1 MTMGEEGEDFLILED
16 DEFQSSES
24 ADSPNKPIF
33 NIKNDIVNQF
43 SKIKKITHSNKEKI
57 SNPVDLDDSSLL
69 ALDGVYNFDWNIR
82 GMDCPDC
89 AMKASKAIRRLS
101 GIEDCNVSA
110 TEGRVN
116 ISLDVARG
124 TTSKIASLLDKLG
137 HSADVDWFSV
147 SGQNISDIEYR
158 TGLSR
163 NKLISYISNIIGILS
178 VRVKSERLELQ
189 LLETSDTKI
198 ISNRKKKLG
207 ILFGKNYFLIKN
219 NNSYLDKEHLQLVG
233 AVLTIPFLLL
243 IVLLNQIPAVPNLI
257 IFAISLIG
265 ISLSSYYMF
274 QEAIVSI
281 QNRILGFQVL
291 TSLAVI
297 GAFLLGEY
305 PEALMVSGLVGL
317 SAHLENRALIRAREA
332 MQGGFD
338 RIPKYARI
346 NTNTPQSQS
355 KMTNVSKNILLSVNQ
370 DHGDGLMPIE
380 AVNIGDSIEI
390 RSGEIIPIDGIII
403 EGNGEIDKAPL
414 TGEPMPVTVKKGD
427 FVEAGLVLKRGP
439 ILVKCQSVGNET
451 RLSGLMEL
459 VRKYRDMPTKRH
471 TVIEKFTSIWVPF
484 VLIVAPII
492 GVITG
497 NLFNTLILW
506 VVSCPCSLLLASPVP
521 HATALSVA
529 SKSGLVA
536 RGGDVLEIAAEIDL
550 ALFDKTGTLTTGKS
564 TLKEIYTIRSFND
577 DEAISLASGL
587 ENKSNHPYAISI
599 LKELKDRNL
608 NSSKVSEIKDGIAGI
623 TGQSNSK
630 SVIIGRLDWLV
641 DFGIEIPKSIQNT
654 VEKMREKG
662 YGISILAV
670 EKKAVA
676 VFSFSHDQAR
686 EGVEELIQDLQD
698 RDIKIEI
705 LSGDEQK
712 SVESFA
718 KKLGLNPDI
727 CRGGIDPEGKAT
739 LVSEKVRKN
748 NTLMAGDGF
757 NDAGALAVANLGI
770 AIGSGEQVNLD
781 AADILIPG
789 KNPHS
794 IIKLID
800 LAKRTKNIVLL
811 NITISVLITAIL
823 VSTVLL
829 GYQINL
835 AAGIALHEARVFLII
850 LNGMLVSGN
859 DISRFS
865 TLISLFKDLRNDI
878 LESFT
883 VLFQSFFSAPPSTS
897 NLTEVS

>member
-1 MTMGEEGEDFLILED
+1 MEKEGEDFLILDD
-16 DEFQSSES
+16 DEYKSTELS
-24 ADSPNKPIF
+24 DSPKKPIF
-33 NIKNDIVNQF
+33 NIKNDILNQF
-43 SKIKKITHSNKEKI
+43 SKIKKNTNSNKERT
-57 SNPVDLDDSSLL
+57 SNAIDLEDSSLL
-69 ALDGVYNFDWNIR
+69 ALDGVYEFDWNIR

-89 AMKASKAIRRLS
+89 AMKASRAIRRLS

-110 TEGRVN
+110 TEGRVS

-124 TTSKIASLLDKLG
+124 KTSKVSSLLDKLG

-147 SGQNISDIEYR
+147 AGQKVSDIESR
-158 TGLSR
+158 TGLNR
-163 NKLISYISNIIGILS
+163 NKLISSISNIIGILA

-189 LLETSDTKI
+189 LLETFDTKI
-198 ISNRKKKLG
+198 ILNRKKKLS
-207 ILFGKNYFLIKN
+207 ILLGKDYFLVKN
-219 NNSYLDKEHLQLVG
+219 SNSYLDKEHLQLIG
-233 AVLTIPFLLL
+233 AILTIPFILL
-243 IVLLNQIPAVPNLI
+243 IVLLNQIPVVPNLI
-257 IFAISLIG
+257 IILISFIG

-274 QEAIVSI
+274 QEAIASI

-317 SAHLENRALIRAREA
+317 SAHLENRALIKAREA

-346 NTNTPQSQS
+346 NANTPHSKS
-355 KMTNVSKNILLSVNQ
+355 KMMNISNNISLSVNQ
-370 DHGDGLMPIE
+370 GHGNGLMPIE
-380 AVNIGDSIEI
+380 AVNVGDNIEI
-390 RSGEIIPIDGIII
+390 RSGEIIPIDGTII
-403 EGNGEIDKAPL
+403 EGNGEIDKTPL
-414 TGEPMPVTVKKGD
+414 TGEPMPVPVKKGD

-439 ILVKCQSVGNET
+439 VLVKCHSVGNET

-484 VLIVAPII
+484 VLIIAPII
-492 GVITG
+492 GVLTG

-521 HATALSVA
+521 HATALSIA

-550 ALFDKTGTLTTGKS
+550 VLFDKTGTLTTGES

-577 DEAISLASGL
+577 EEAISLASGL

-599 LKELKDRNL
+599 LKELKERNL
-608 NSSKVSEIKDGIAGI
+608 IASEVSEIKDGIAGI
-623 TGQSNSK
+623 MGKSGSK
-630 SVIIGRLDWLV
+630 SVIIGRLDWLA
-641 DFGIEIPKSIQNT
+641 DSGIEIPKSIKNK
-654 VEKMREKG
+654 VDKMREKG

-670 EKKAVA
+670 EEKAVA
-676 VFSFSHDQAR
+676 AFSFSHDHAR
-686 EGVEELIQDLQD
+686 EGVKELIRDLQD
-698 RDIKIEI
+698 RNIEIEI

-718 KKLGLNPDI
+718 KKLGLNSEI

-739 LVSEKVRKN
+739 LVSEKIRRN

-757 NDAGALAVANLGI
+757 NDAGALAAANLGI

-781 AADILIPG
+781 AADVLIPG
-789 KNPHS
+789 KNPYS

-800 LAKRTKNIVLL
+800 LAKTTKKIVLL

-835 AAGIALHEARVFLII
+835 AAGIALHEASVFLVI
-850 LNGMLVSGN
+850 LNGMWISGN
-859 DISRFS
+859 GISRFS
-865 TLISLFKDLRNDI
+865 TMISLFKDLQNDI

-883 VLFQSFFSAPPSTS
+883 VLFQSFFSEPPSTN
-897 NLTEVS
+897 NLPEAS

>member
-1 MTMGEEGEDFLILED
+1 MEKEGEDFLILDD
-16 DEFQSSES
+16 DEYPSIEFLDSSR
-24 ADSPNKPIF
+24 KPKF
-33 NIKNDIVNQF
+33 NIRDDILDKL
-43 SKIKKITHSNKEKI
+43 SKIKKNTNSNKERI
-57 SNPVDLDDSSLL
+57 PTAIDLENSSLL
-69 ALDGVYNFDWNIR
+69 ALDGVYEFDWNIR

-101 GIEDCNVSA
+101 GIEDCSVSA

-124 TTSKIASLLDKLG
+124 KTSKVSSLLDKLG

-147 SGQNISDIEYR
+147 SGQKVSDIESR

-163 NKLISYISNIIGILS
+163 NKLISSISNIIGILS
-178 VRVKSERLELQ
+178 VRVKSDRLELQ
-189 LLETSDTKI
+189 LLETLDTTI
-198 ISNRKKKLG
+198 ILNRKKKLS
-207 ILFGKNYFLIKN
+207 IFFGKNYFLVKN
-219 NNSYLDKEHLQLVG
+219 SNSYLNKEHLQLIG
-233 AVLTIPFLLL
+233 AILTIPFLLL
-243 IVLLNQIPAVPNLI
+243 IVLLNKIPAVPNLI
-257 IFAISLIG
+257 IVMISLIG
-265 ISLSSYYMF
+265 ISFSSYYMF
-274 QEAIVSI
+274 QEAIASI

-297 GAFLLGEY
+297 GAFFLGEY

-317 SAHLENRALIRAREA
+317 SAHLENRALIRARES

-346 NTNTPQSQS
+346 NTNTPQSKF
-355 KMTNVSKNILLSVNQ
+355 KMMNIPNNISLSVNQ
-370 DHGDGLMPIE
+370 GHGNGLMPIE
-380 AVNIGDSIEI
+380 AVNVGDNVEI
-390 RSGEIIPIDGIII
+390 RSGEIIPIDGTII
-403 EGNGEIDKAPL
+403 EGNGEIDKTPL
-414 TGEPMPVTVKKGD
+414 TGEPIPVAVKKGD

-451 RLSGLMEL
+451 RLSELMEL

-484 VLIVAPII
+484 VLIIAPVI
-492 GVITG
+492 GVVTG

-550 ALFDKTGTLTTGKS
+550 VLFDKTGTLTTGES

-577 DEAISLASGL
+577 EEAISLASGL

-608 NSSKVSEIKDGIAGI
+608 IASEVSDIKDGMAGI
-623 TGQSNSK
+623 MGKSDSR

-641 DFGIEIPKSIQNT
+641 DSGIEIPKSIKNK
-654 VEKMREKG
+654 VDKMREKG

-676 VFSFSHDQAR
+676 AFSFSHDHAR
-686 EGVEELIQDLQD
+686 EGVKDLIRDLQE
-698 RDIKIEI
+698 RDIEIEI

-718 KKLGLNPDI
+718 QKLGLNPEI

-739 LVSEKVRKN
+739 LVSEKIRKN
-748 NTLMAGDGF
+748 STLMAGDGF

-781 AADILIPG
+781 AADVLIPG
-789 KNPHS
+789 KNPYS

-800 LAKRTKNIVLL
+800 LAKTTKKIVLL
-811 NITISVLITAIL
+811 NITISVFITALL

-835 AAGIALHEARVFLII
+835 AAGIALHEASVFLVI
-850 LNGMLVSGN
+850 LNGMWISG
-859 DISRFS
+859 DGISRLS
-865 TLISLFKDLRNDI
+865 TLISLFKDLKNDI

-883 VLFQSFFSAPPSTS
+883 ILFQSFFSEPPSS
-897 NLTEVS
+897 NNLSEAS

>member
-1 MTMGEEGEDFLILED
+1 MEKEGEDFLILDD
-16 DEFQSSES
+16 DEYKSTELS
-24 ADSPNKPIF
+24 DSPKKPIF
-33 NIKNDIVNQF
+33 NIKNDILNQF
-43 SKIKKITHSNKEKI
+43 SKIKKNTNSNKERT
-57 SNPVDLDDSSLL
+57 SNAIDLEDSSLL
-69 ALDGVYNFDWNIR
+69 ALDGVYEFDWNIR

-89 AMKASKAIRRLS
+89 AMKASRAIRRLS

-110 TEGRVN
+110 TEGRVS

-124 TTSKIASLLDKLG
+124 KTSKVSSLLDKLG

-147 SGQNISDIEYR
+147 AGQKVSDIESR
-158 TGLSR
+158 TGLNR
-163 NKLISYISNIIGILS
+163 NKLISSISNIIGILA

-189 LLETSDTKI
+189 LLETFDTKI
-198 ISNRKKKLG
+198 ILNRKKKLS
-207 ILFGKNYFLIKN
+207 ILLGKDYFLVKN
-219 NNSYLDKEHLQLVG
+219 SNSYLDKEHLQLIG
-233 AVLTIPFLLL
+233 AILTIPFILL
-243 IVLLNQIPAVPNLI
+243 IVLLNQIPVVPNLI
-257 IFAISLIG
+257 IILISFIG

-274 QEAIVSI
+274 QEAIASI

-317 SAHLENRALIRAREA
+317 SAHLENRALIKAREA

-346 NTNTPQSQS
+346 NANTPHSKS
-355 KMTNVSKNILLSVNQ
+355 KMMNISNNISLSVNQ
-370 DHGDGLMPIE
+370 GHGNGLMPIE
-380 AVNIGDSIEI
+380 AVNVGDNIEI
-390 RSGEIIPIDGIII
+390 RSGEIIPIDGTII
-403 EGNGEIDKAPL
+403 EGNGEIDKTPL
-414 TGEPMPVTVKKGD
+414 TGEPMPVPVKKGD

-439 ILVKCQSVGNET
+439 VLVKCHSVGNET

-484 VLIVAPII
+484 VLIIAPII
-492 GVITG
+492 GVFTG

-521 HATALSVA
+521 HATALSIA

-550 ALFDKTGTLTTGKS
+550 VLFDKTGTLTTGES

-577 DEAISLASGL
+577 EEAISLASGL

-599 LKELKDRNL
+599 LKELKERNL
-608 NSSKVSEIKDGIAGI
+608 IASEVSEIKDGIAGI
-623 TGQSNSK
+623 MGKSDSK
-630 SVIIGRLDWLV
+630 SVIIGRLDWLA
-641 DFGIEIPKSIQNT
+641 DSGIEIPKSIKNK
-654 VEKMREKG
+654 VDKMREKG

-670 EKKAVA
+670 EEKAVA
-676 VFSFSHDQAR
+676 AFSFSHDHAR
-686 EGVEELIQDLQD
+686 EGVKELIRDLQD
-698 RDIKIEI
+698 RNIEIEI

-718 KKLGLNPDI
+718 KKLGLNSEI

-739 LVSEKVRKN
+739 LVSEKIRRN

-757 NDAGALAVANLGI
+757 NDAGALAAANLGI

-781 AADILIPG
+781 AADVLIPG
-789 KNPHS
+789 KNPYS

-800 LAKRTKNIVLL
+800 LAKTTKKIVLL

-835 AAGIALHEARVFLII
+835 AAGIALHEASVFLVI
-850 LNGMLVSGN
+850 LNGMWISGN
-859 DISRFS
+859 GISRFS
-865 TLISLFKDLRNDI
+865 TMISLFKDLQNDI

-883 VLFQSFFSAPPSTS
+883 VLFQSFFSEPPSTN
-897 NLTEVS
+897 NLPEAS

>member
-1 MTMGEEGEDFLILED
+1 MEKEGEDFLILDD
-16 DEFQSSES
+16 DEYISTESS
-24 ADSPNKPIF
+24 DSSKKPIF
-33 NIKNDIVNQF
+33 NIKDDILNQF
-43 SKIKKITHSNKEKI
+43 SKIRKNTNSNKEKTLP
-57 SNPVDLDDSSLL
+57 NLDLEDSSLL
-69 ALDGVYNFDWNIR
+69 ALDGVYEFDWNIR

-89 AMKASKAIRRLS
+89 AMKASRAIRRLS

-124 TTSKIASLLDKLG
+124 KTSKVSSLLDKLG

-147 SGQNISDIEYR
+147 SGQKISDIESR

-163 NKLISYISNIIGILS
+163 NKLISNISNIIGILS

-189 LLETSDTKI
+189 LLETFDTKI
-198 ISNRKKKLG
+198 ILNRKKKLS
-207 ILFGKNYFLIKN
+207 ILLGKNYFLVKN
-219 NNSYLDKEHLQLVG
+219 NNSYLDKEHLQLIG
-233 AVLTIPFLLL
+233 AILTIPFLLL
-243 IVLLNQIPAVPNLI
+243 IFLMNQIPAVPNLI
-257 IFAISLIG
+257 IIIVSLIG
-265 ISLSSYYMF
+265 ISLSSFYMF
-274 QEAIVSI
+274 QEAIASI

-297 GAFLLGEY
+297 GAFFLGEY

-317 SAHLENRALIRAREA
+317 SSHLENRALIRAREA

-346 NTNTPQSQS
+346 NTNNPKSHS
-355 KMTNVSKNILLSVNQ
+355 KTMNISNNITLSVNQ
-370 DHGDGLMPIE
+370 GHGNGLMPIE
-380 AVNIGDSIEI
+380 AVNVGDNIEI
-390 RSGEIIPIDGIII
+390 RSGEIIPIDGTII
-403 EGNGEIDKAPL
+403 EGNGEIDKTPL
-414 TGEPMPVTVKKGD
+414 TGEPMPIAVKKGD

-439 ILVKCQSVGNET
+439 VLVKCQSIGNET

-484 VLIVAPII
+484 VLIIAPVI
-492 GVITG
+492 GVLTG

-536 RGGDVLEIAAEIDL
+536 RGGDVLEVAAEIDL
-550 ALFDKTGTLTTGKS
+550 VLFDKTGTLTTGDS
-564 TLKEIYTIRSFND
+564 TLKEIYTIRGFND

-608 NSSKVSEIKDGIAGI
+608 LASEVSEIKDGIAGI
-623 TGQSNSK
+623 MGNSNSK

-641 DFGIEIPKSIQNT
+641 DSGIEIPKSIKNK

-662 YGISILAV
+662 YGISVLAV

-676 VFSFSHDQAR
+676 AFSFSHDHAR
-686 EGVEELIQDLQD
+686 EGVKELIRDLQD
-698 RDIKIEI
+698 RDIEIEI

-718 KKLGLNPDI
+718 QKLGLNPEI
-727 CRGGIDPEGKAT
+727 CIGGVDPEGKAK
-739 LVSEKVRKN
+739 LVSEKIRRN
-748 NTLMAGDGF
+748 STLMAGDGF

-781 AADILIPG
+781 AADVLIPG
-789 KNPHS
+789 KNPYS

-800 LAKRTKNIVLL
+800 LAKITKKIVLL

-835 AAGIALHEARVFLII
+835 ATGIALHEASVFLVI
-850 LNGMLVSGN
+850 LNGMWISGN
-859 DISRFS
+859 GISRSS
-865 TLISLFKDLRNDI
+865 TLISLFKDLKNDI

-883 VLFQSFFSAPPSTS
+883 VLFQSFFIEPPSTNNPS
-897 NLTEVS
+897 EAL

>member
-1 MTMGEEGEDFLILED
+1 MEKEGEDFLILDD
-16 DEFQSSES
+16 DEYISTELSDSSK
-24 ADSPNKPIF
+24 KPIF
-33 NIKNDIVNQF
+33 NIRNDILNQF
-43 SKIKKITHSNKEKI
+43 SKIKKNTKSNKEK
-57 SNPVDLDDSSLL
+57 NPPTLDLEDSSLL
-69 ALDGVYNFDWNIR
+69 ALDGVYDFDWNIR

-124 TTSKIASLLDKLG
+124 KTSKVSSLLDKLG

-147 SGQNISDIEYR
+147 AGQKVSDIESR
-158 TGLSR
+158 TGLNR
-163 NKLISYISNIIGILS
+163 NKLISSISNIIGILA
-178 VRVKSERLELQ
+178 VRVKSERIELQ
-189 LLETSDTKI
+189 LLETFDTKI
-198 ISNRKKKLG
+198 ILNRKKKLS
-207 ILFGKNYFLIKN
+207 ILFGKNYFLVKN
-219 NNSYLDKEHLQLVG
+219 SNSYLEKEHLQLIG
-233 AVLTIPFLLL
+233 AILTIPFILL
-243 IVLLNQIPAVPNLI
+243 IVLLNQIPAVPNLVI
-257 IFAISLIG
+257 VIISLIG
-265 ISLSSYYMF
+265 ISFSSYYMF
-274 QEAIVSI
+274 QEAIASI

-297 GAFLLGEY
+297 GAFFLGEY
-305 PEALMVSGLVGL
+305 PEALMVSGLVGI
-317 SAHLENRALIRAREA
+317 SAHLENRALIKAREA

-346 NTNTPQSQS
+346 NSNTTHSQS
-355 KMTNVSKNILLSVNQ
+355 KNNISLSVNQ
-370 DHGDGLMPIE
+370 GHGNGLMPIE
-380 AVNIGDSIEI
+380 AVNVGDYIEI
-390 RSGEIIPIDGIII
+390 RSGEIIPVDGTII
-403 EGNGEIDKAPL
+403 EGNGEIDKTPL
-414 TGEPMPVTVKKGD
+414 TGEPMPVAIKKGD

-439 ILVKCQSVGNET
+439 VLVKCQSIGNET

-484 VLIVAPII
+484 VLIIAPVI
-492 GVITG
+492 GVFTG

-550 ALFDKTGTLTTGKS
+550 VLFDKTGTLTTGES

-577 DEAISLASGL
+577 EEAISLASGL

-599 LKELKDRNL
+599 LKELKERNL
-608 NSSKVSEIKDGIAGI
+608 VASKVSEIKDGIAGI
-623 TGQSNSK
+623 MGKSNSK

-641 DFGIEIPKSIQNT
+641 DSGIEIPKSIKNT
-654 VEKMREKG
+654 VDKMREKG

-676 VFSFSHDQAR
+676 VFSFSHDHTR
-686 EGVEELIQDLQD
+686 KGVKELIRDLQD
-698 RDIKIEI
+698 RDIEIEI

-718 KKLGLNPDI
+718 QKLGLNPEI

-739 LVSEKVRKN
+739 FVSEKIRKN

-757 NDAGALAVANLGI
+757 NDAGALAAANLGI
-770 AIGSGEQVNLD
+770 AVGSGEQVNLD
-781 AADILIPG
+781 AADVLIPG
-789 KNPHS
+789 KNPYS

-800 LAKRTKNIVLL
+800 LAKTTKRIVLL

-835 AAGIALHEARVFLII
+835 AAGIALHEASVFLVI
-850 LNGMLVSGN
+850 LNGMWISGN
-859 DISRFS
+859 GISRFS
-865 TLISLFKDLRNDI
+865 TLISLFKDLKNDI

-883 VLFQSFFSAPPSTS
+883 VLIQSFFSNPPSTN
-897 NLTEVS
+897 NLPETS

>member
-1 MTMGEEGEDFLILED
+1 MEKEGEDFLILDD
-16 DEFQSSES
+16 DEYISTELSDSSK
-24 ADSPNKPIF
+24 KPIF
-33 NIKNDIVNQF
+33 NIRNDILNQF
-43 SKIKKITHSNKEKI
+43 SKIKKNTKSNKEK
-57 SNPVDLDDSSLL
+57 NPPTLDLEDSSLL
-69 ALDGVYNFDWNIR
+69 ALDGVYDFDWNIR

-124 TTSKIASLLDKLG
+124 KTSKVSSLLDKLG

-147 SGQNISDIEYR
+147 AGQKVSDIESR
-158 TGLSR
+158 TGLNR
-163 NKLISYISNIIGILS
+163 NKLISSISNIIGILA
-178 VRVKSERLELQ
+178 VRVKSERIELQ
-189 LLETSDTKI
+189 LLETFDTKI
-198 ISNRKKKLG
+198 ILNRKKKLS
-207 ILFGKNYFLIKN
+207 ILFGKNYFLVKN
-219 NNSYLDKEHLQLVG
+219 SNSYLEKEHLQLIG
-233 AVLTIPFLLL
+233 AILTIPFILL
-243 IVLLNQIPAVPNLI
+243 IVLLNQIPAVPNLVI
-257 IFAISLIG
+257 VIISLIG
-265 ISLSSYYMF
+265 ISFSSYYMF
-274 QEAIVSI
+274 QEAIASI

-297 GAFLLGEY
+297 GAFFLGEY
-305 PEALMVSGLVGL
+305 PEALMVSGLVGI
-317 SAHLENRALIRAREA
+317 SAHLENRALIKAREA

-346 NTNTPQSQS
+346 NSNTTHSQS
-355 KMTNVSKNILLSVNQ
+355 KNNISLSVNQ
-370 DHGDGLMPIE
+370 GHGNGLMPIE
-380 AVNIGDSIEI
+380 AVNVGDYIEI
-390 RSGEIIPIDGIII
+390 RSGEIIPVDGTII
-403 EGNGEIDKAPL
+403 EGNGEIDKTPL
-414 TGEPMPVTVKKGD
+414 TGEPMPVAIKKGD

-439 ILVKCQSVGNET
+439 VLVKCQSIGNET

-484 VLIVAPII
+484 VLIIAPVI
-492 GVITG
+492 GVFTG

-550 ALFDKTGTLTTGKS
+550 VLFDKTGTLTTGES

-577 DEAISLASGL
+577 EEAISLASGL

-599 LKELKDRNL
+599 LKELKERNL
-608 NSSKVSEIKDGIAGI
+608 VASKVSEIKDGIAGI
-623 TGQSNSK
+623 MGKSNSK

-641 DFGIEIPKSIQNT
+641 DSGIEIPKSIKNT
-654 VEKMREKG
+654 VDKMREKG

-676 VFSFSHDQAR
+676 VFSFSHDHTR
-686 EGVEELIQDLQD
+686 KGVKELIRDLQD
-698 RDIKIEI
+698 RDIEIEI

-718 KKLGLNPDI
+718 QKLGLNPEI

-739 LVSEKVRKN
+739 FVSEKIRKN

-757 NDAGALAVANLGI
+757 NDAGALAAANLGI
-770 AIGSGEQVNLD
+770 AVGSGEQVNLD
-781 AADILIPG
+781 AADVLIPG
-789 KNPHS
+789 KNPYS

-800 LAKRTKNIVLL
+800 LAKTTKRIVLL

-835 AAGIALHEARVFLII
+835 AAGIALHEASVFLVI
-850 LNGMLVSGN
+850 LNGMWISGN
-859 DISRFS
+859 GISRFS
-865 TLISLFKDLRNDI
+865 TLISLFKDLKNDI

-883 VLFQSFFSAPPSTS
+883 VLIQSFFSNPLLPITYRRPRD
-897 NLTEVS
+897 V

>member
-1 MTMGEEGEDFLILED
+1 MEKEGEDFLILDD
-16 DEFQSSES
+16 DEYISTELSDSSK
-24 ADSPNKPIF
+24 KPIF
-33 NIKNDIVNQF
+33 NIRNDILNQF
-43 SKIKKITHSNKEKI
+43 SKIKKNTKSNKEK
-57 SNPVDLDDSSLL
+57 NPPTLDLEDSSLL
-69 ALDGVYNFDWNIR
+69 ALDGVYDFDWNIR

-124 TTSKIASLLDKLG
+124 KTSKVSSLLDKLG

-147 SGQNISDIEYR
+147 AGQKVSDIESR
-158 TGLSR
+158 TGLNR
-163 NKLISYISNIIGILS
+163 NKLISSISNIIGILA
-178 VRVKSERLELQ
+178 VRVKSERIELQ
-189 LLETSDTKI
+189 LLETFDTKI
-198 ISNRKKKLG
+198 ILNRKKKLS
-207 ILFGKNYFLIKN
+207 ILFGKNYFLVKN
-219 NNSYLDKEHLQLVG
+219 SNSYLEKEHLQLIG
-233 AVLTIPFLLL
+233 AILTIPFILL
-243 IVLLNQIPAVPNLI
+243 IVLLNQIPAVPNLVI
-257 IFAISLIG
+257 VIISLIG
-265 ISLSSYYMF
+265 ISFSSYYMF
-274 QEAIVSI
+274 QEAIASI

-297 GAFLLGEY
+297 GAFFLGEY
-305 PEALMVSGLVGL
+305 PEALMVSGLVGI
-317 SAHLENRALIRAREA
+317 SAHLENRALIKAREA

-346 NTNTPQSQS
+346 NSNTTHSQS
-355 KMTNVSKNILLSVNQ
+355 KNNISLSVNQ
-370 DHGDGLMPIE
+370 GHGNGLMPIE
-380 AVNIGDSIEI
+380 AVNIGDYIEI
-390 RSGEIIPIDGIII
+390 RSGEIIPVDGTII
-403 EGNGEIDKAPL
+403 EGNGEIDKTPL
-414 TGEPMPVTVKKGD
+414 TGEPMPVAIKKGD

-439 ILVKCQSVGNET
+439 VLVKCQSIGNET

-484 VLIVAPII
+484 VLIIAPVI
-492 GVITG
+492 GVFTG

-550 ALFDKTGTLTTGKS
+550 VLFDKTGTLTTGES
-564 TLKEIYTIRSFND
+564 TLKEIFTIRSFND
-577 DEAISLASGL
+577 EEAISLASGL

-599 LKELKDRNL
+599 LKELKERNL
-608 NSSKVSEIKDGIAGI
+608 VASKVSEIKDGIAGI
-623 TGQSNSK
+623 MGKSNSK

-641 DFGIEIPKSIQNT
+641 DSGIEIPKSIKNT
-654 VEKMREKG
+654 VDKMREKG

-676 VFSFSHDQAR
+676 VFSFSHDHTR
-686 EGVEELIQDLQD
+686 KGVKELIRDLQD
-698 RDIKIEI
+698 RDIEIEI

-718 KKLGLNPDI
+718 QKLGLNPEI

-739 LVSEKVRKN
+739 FVSEKIRKN

-757 NDAGALAVANLGI
+757 NDAGALAAANLGI
-770 AIGSGEQVNLD
+770 AVGSGEQVNLD
-781 AADILIPG
+781 AADVLIPG
-789 KNPHS
+789 KNPYS

-800 LAKRTKNIVLL
+800 LAKTTKRIVLL

-835 AAGIALHEARVFLII
+835 AAGIALHEASVFLVI
-850 LNGMLVSGN
+850 LNGMWISGN
-859 DISRFS
+859 GISRFS
-865 TLISLFKDLRNDI
+865 TLISLFKDLKNDI

-883 VLFQSFFSAPPSTS
+883 VLIQSFFSNPPSTN
-897 NLTEVS
+897 NLPETS

>member
-1 MTMGEEGEDFLILED
+1 MEKEGEDFLILDD
-16 DEFQSSES
+16 DEYISTELSDSSK
-24 ADSPNKPIF
+24 KPIF
-33 NIKNDIVNQF
+33 NIRNDILNQF
-43 SKIKKITHSNKEKI
+43 SKIKKNTKSNKEK
-57 SNPVDLDDSSLL
+57 NPPTLDLEDSSLL
-69 ALDGVYNFDWNIR
+69 ALDGVYDFDWNIR

-124 TTSKIASLLDKLG
+124 KTSKVSSLLDKLG

-147 SGQNISDIEYR
+147 AGQKVSDIESR
-158 TGLSR
+158 TGLNR
-163 NKLISYISNIIGILS
+163 NKLISSISNIIGILA
-178 VRVKSERLELQ
+178 VRVKSERIELQ
-189 LLETSDTKI
+189 LLETFDTKI
-198 ISNRKKKLG
+198 ILNRKKKLS
-207 ILFGKNYFLIKN
+207 ILFGKNYFLVKN
-219 NNSYLDKEHLQLVG
+219 SNSYLEKEHLQLIG
-233 AVLTIPFLLL
+233 AILTIPFILL
-243 IVLLNQIPAVPNLI
+243 IVLLNQIPAVPNLVI
-257 IFAISLIG
+257 VIISLIG
-265 ISLSSYYMF
+265 ISFSSYYMF
-274 QEAIVSI
+274 QEAIASI

-297 GAFLLGEY
+297 GAFFLGEY
-305 PEALMVSGLVGL
+305 PEALMVSGLVGI
-317 SAHLENRALIRAREA
+317 SAHLENRALIKAREA

-346 NTNTPQSQS
+346 NSNTTHSQS
-355 KMTNVSKNILLSVNQ
+355 KNNISLSVNQ
-370 DHGDGLMPIE
+370 GHGNGLMPIE
-380 AVNIGDSIEI
+380 AVNVGDYIEI
-390 RSGEIIPIDGIII
+390 RSGEIIPIDGTII
-403 EGNGEIDKAPL
+403 EGNGEIDKTPL
-414 TGEPMPVTVKKGD
+414 TGEPMPVAIKKGD

-439 ILVKCQSVGNET
+439 VLVKCQSIGNET

-484 VLIVAPII
+484 VLIIAPVI
-492 GVITG
+492 GVFTG

-550 ALFDKTGTLTTGKS
+550 VLFDKTGTLTTGES

-577 DEAISLASGL
+577 EEAISLASGL

-599 LKELKDRNL
+599 LKELKERNL
-608 NSSKVSEIKDGIAGI
+608 VASKVSEIKDGIAGI
-623 TGQSNSK
+623 MGKSDSK

-641 DFGIEIPKSIQNT
+641 DSGIEIPKSIKNT
-654 VEKMREKG
+654 VDKMREKG

-676 VFSFSHDQAR
+676 VFSFSHDHAR
-686 EGVEELIQDLQD
+686 KGVKELIRDLQN
-698 RDIKIEI
+698 RDIEIEI

-718 KKLGLNPDI
+718 QKLGLNPEI

-739 LVSEKVRKN
+739 FVSEKIRKN

-757 NDAGALAVANLGI
+757 NDAGALAAANLGI

-781 AADILIPG
+781 AADVLIPG
-789 KNPHS
+789 KNPYS

-800 LAKRTKNIVLL
+800 LAKTTKRIVLL

-835 AAGIALHEARVFLII
+835 AAGIALHEASVFLVI
-850 LNGMLVSGN
+850 LNGMWISGN
-859 DISRFS
+859 GISRFS
-865 TLISLFKDLRNDI
+865 TLISLFKDLKNDI

-883 VLFQSFFSAPPSTS
+883 VLIQSFFSNPPSTN
-897 NLTEVS
+897 NLPETS

>member
-1 MTMGEEGEDFLILED
+1 MGEGDEDFLILED
-16 DEFQSSES
+16 DEFQSLES
-24 ADSPNKPIF
+24 PDSQKKPIF
-33 NIKNDIVNQF
+33 SITNDIVNKF
-43 SKIKKITHSNKEKI
+43 SKVKRIKDSNKEKI
-57 SNPVDLDDSSLL
+57 SNDIDLDDSSLL
-69 ALDGVYNFDWNIR
+69 ALDGIYDFEWNIR

-110 TEGRVN
+110 TEGRVRV
-116 ISLDVARG
+116 SLDVARG
-124 TTSKIASLLDKLG
+124 KTSKIASLLDKLG
-137 HSADVDWFSV
+137 HSADVDWLSL
-147 SGQNISDIEYR
+147 SGQKVSDIESR
-158 TGLSR
+158 TGLSS
-163 NKLISYISNIIGILS
+163 NKLLNFISNIIGILN
-178 VRVKSERLELQ
+178 VRVKSDRLELQ
-189 LLETSDTKI
+189 LLETFDTTI

-207 ILFGKNYFLIKN
+207 ILFGNNYLLTKTN
-219 NNSYLDKEHLQLVG
+219 HSYLDKEHLQLIG
-233 AVLTIPFLLL
+233 AILTIPFLLL
-243 IVLLNQIPAVPNLI
+243 IVLLDQIPAVPNLI
-257 IFAISLIG
+257 IILISMIG

-305 PEALMVSGLVGL
+305 PEALMVSGLVAL
-317 SAHLENRALIRAREA
+317 AAHLENRALVRARKA

-346 NTNTPQSQS
+346 NANTQQ
-355 KMTNVSKNILLSVNQ
+355 NVAPIKNISNNTSLTVNQ
-370 DHGDGLMPIE
+370 CTDDDLIPIE
-380 AVNIGDSIEI
+380 AVNIGDNIEI
-390 RSGEIIPIDGIII
+390 RSGEIIPIDGTII

-414 TGEPMPVTVKKGD
+414 TGEPIPITVKKGD
-427 FVEAGLVLKRGP
+427 FVEAGLILKRGP
-439 ILVKCQSVGNET
+439 ILVTCESVGNDT
-451 RLSGLMEL
+451 KLSGLMEL
-459 VRKYRDMPTKRH
+459 VRQYRDIPTKRH

-484 VLIVAPII
+484 VLITAPIV
-492 GVITG
+492 GVMTG

-529 SKSGLVA
+529 SQSGLVA
-536 RGGDVLEIAAEIDL
+536 RGGDVLEIAAGIEL

-564 TLKEIYTIRSFND
+564 TLKEVYTIRSFDD

-587 ENKSNHPYAISI
+587 EKKSNHPYAASI
-599 LKELKDRNL
+599 LQELRDRNL
-608 NSSKVSEIKDGIAGI
+608 NPSKVSDLNDGIAGI
-623 TGQSNSK
+623 TGHNNSK

-641 DFGIEIPKSIQNT
+641 ESGVEIPKSIQNT

-670 EKKAVA
+670 ERKAVA
-676 VFSFSHDQAR
+676 AFSFSHDQAR
-686 EGVEELIQDLQD
+686 EGVTSLIQDLQE
-698 RDIKIEI
+698 RDIEIEI

-718 KKLGLNPDI
+718 KILGLNPDI

-739 LVSEKVRKN
+739 LVSEKVGKN
-748 NTLMAGDGF
+748 RTLMAGDGF
-757 NDAGALAVANLGI
+757 NDAGALAVADLGI

-781 AADILIPG
+781 AADVLIPG
-789 KNPHS
+789 QNPHS

-800 LAKRTKNIVLL
+800 LAKRTKNIVFL

-835 AAGIALHEARVFLII
+835 AAGIALHEASVFLII
-850 LNGMLVSGN
+850 LNGMWLSGN
-859 DISRFS
+859 DISRTS
-865 TLISLFKDLRNDI
+865 TLISLFKDLKDDI
-878 LESFT
+878 SKSFT
-883 VLFQSFFSAPPSTS
+883 VLFQSFFREPPATS
-897 NLTEVS
+897 NLPEA

>member
-1 MTMGEEGEDFLILED
+1 MEKEGEDFLILDD
-16 DEFQSSES
+16 DEYKSTELS
-24 ADSPNKPIF
+24 DSPKKPIF
-33 NIKNDIVNQF
+33 NIKNDILNQF
-43 SKIKKITHSNKEKI
+43 SKIKKNTNSNKERT
-57 SNPVDLDDSSLL
+57 SNAIDLEDSSLL
-69 ALDGVYNFDWNIR
+69 ALDGVYEFDWNIR

-89 AMKASKAIRRLS
+89 AMKASRAIRRLS

-110 TEGRVN
+110 TEGRVS

-124 TTSKIASLLDKLG
+124 KTSKVSSLLDKLG

-147 SGQNISDIEYR
+147 AGQKVSDIESR
-158 TGLSR
+158 TGLNR
-163 NKLISYISNIIGILS
+163 NKLISSISNIIGILA

-189 LLETSDTKI
+189 LLETFDTKI
-198 ISNRKKKLG
+198 ILNRKKKLS
-207 ILFGKNYFLIKN
+207 ILLGKDYFLVKN
-219 NNSYLDKEHLQLVG
+219 SNSYLDKEHLQLIG
-233 AVLTIPFLLL
+233 AILTIPFILL
-243 IVLLNQIPAVPNLI
+243 IVLLNQIPVVPNLI
-257 IFAISLIG
+257 IILISFIG

-274 QEAIVSI
+274 QEAIASI

-317 SAHLENRALIRAREA
+317 SAHLENSALIKAREA

-346 NTNTPQSQS
+346 NANTPHSKS
-355 KMTNVSKNILLSVNQ
+355 KMMNISNNISLSVNQ
-370 DHGDGLMPIE
+370 GHGNGLMPIE
-380 AVNIGDSIEI
+380 AVNVGDNIEI
-390 RSGEIIPIDGIII
+390 RSGEIIPIDGTII
-403 EGNGEIDKAPL
+403 EGNGEIDKTPL
-414 TGEPMPVTVKKGD
+414 TGEPMPVPVKKGD

-439 ILVKCQSVGNET
+439 VLVKCHSVGNET

-484 VLIVAPII
+484 VLIIAPII
-492 GVITG
+492 GVLTG

-521 HATALSVA
+521 HATALSIA

-550 ALFDKTGTLTTGKS
+550 VLFDKTGTLTTGES

-577 DEAISLASGL
+577 EEAISLASGL

-599 LKELKDRNL
+599 LKELKERNL
-608 NSSKVSEIKDGIAGI
+608 IASEVSEIKDGIAGI
-623 TGQSNSK
+623 MGKIGSK
-630 SVIIGRLDWLV
+630 SVIIGRLDWLA
-641 DFGIEIPKSIQNT
+641 DSGIEIPKSIKNK
-654 VEKMREKG
+654 VDKMREKG

-670 EKKAVA
+670 EEKAVA
-676 VFSFSHDQAR
+676 AFSFSHDHAR
-686 EGVEELIQDLQD
+686 EGVKELIRDLQD
-698 RDIKIEI
+698 RNIEIEI

-718 KKLGLNPDI
+718 KKLGLNSEI

-739 LVSEKVRKN
+739 LVSEKIRRN

-757 NDAGALAVANLGI
+757 NDAGALAAANLGI

-781 AADILIPG
+781 AADVLIPG
-789 KNPHS
+789 KNPYS

-800 LAKRTKNIVLL
+800 LAKTTKKIVLL

-835 AAGIALHEARVFLII
+835 AAGIALHEASVFLVI
-850 LNGMLVSGN
+850 LNGMWISGN
-859 DISRFS
+859 GISRFS
-865 TLISLFKDLRNDI
+865 TMISLFKDLQNDI

-883 VLFQSFFSAPPSTS
+883 VLFQSFFSEPPSTN
-897 NLTEVS
+897 NLPEAS

>member
-1 MTMGEEGEDFLILED
+1 MEKEGEDFLILDD
-16 DEFQSSES
+16 DEYPSIEFLDSSK
-24 ADSPNKPIF
+24 KPKF
-33 NIKNDIVNQF
+33 NIRDDILDKL
-43 SKIKKITHSNKEKI
+43 SKIKKNTNSNKERI
-57 SNPVDLDDSSLL
+57 PTAIDLENSSLL
-69 ALDGVYNFDWNIR
+69 ALDGVYEFDWNIR

-101 GIEDCNVSA
+101 GIEDCSVSA

-124 TTSKIASLLDKLG
+124 KTSKVSSLLDKLG

-147 SGQNISDIEYR
+147 SGQKVSDIESR

-163 NKLISYISNIIGILS
+163 NKLISSISNIIGILS
-178 VRVKSERLELQ
+178 VRVKSDRLELQ
-189 LLETSDTKI
+189 LLETLDTTI
-198 ISNRKKKLG
+198 ILNRKKKLS
-207 ILFGKNYFLIKN
+207 IFFGKNYFLVKN
-219 NNSYLDKEHLQLVG
+219 SNSYLNKEHLQLIG
-233 AVLTIPFLLL
+233 AILTIPFLLL
-243 IVLLNQIPAVPNLI
+243 IVLLNKIPAVPNLI
-257 IFAISLIG
+257 IVMISLIG
-265 ISLSSYYMF
+265 ISFSSYYMF
-274 QEAIVSI
+274 QEAIASI

-297 GAFLLGEY
+297 GAFFLGEY

-317 SAHLENRALIRAREA
+317 SAHLENRALIRARES

-346 NTNTPQSQS
+346 NTNTPQSKF
-355 KMTNVSKNILLSVNQ
+355 KMMNIPNNISLSVNQ
-370 DHGDGLMPIE
+370 GHGNGLMPIE
-380 AVNIGDSIEI
+380 AVNVGDNVEI
-390 RSGEIIPIDGIII
+390 RSGEIIPIDGTII
-403 EGNGEIDKAPL
+403 EGNGEIDKTPL
-414 TGEPMPVTVKKGD
+414 TGEPIPVAVKKGD

-451 RLSGLMEL
+451 RLSELMEL

-484 VLIVAPII
+484 VLIIAPVI
-492 GVITG
+492 GVVTG

-550 ALFDKTGTLTTGKS
+550 VLFDKTGTLTTGES

-577 DEAISLASGL
+577 EEAISLASGL

-608 NSSKVSEIKDGIAGI
+608 IASEVSDIKDGMAGI
-623 TGQSNSK
+623 MGKSDSR

-641 DFGIEIPKSIQNT
+641 DSGIEIPKSIKNK
-654 VEKMREKG
+654 VDKMREKG

-676 VFSFSHDQAR
+676 AFSFSHDHAR
-686 EGVEELIQDLQD
+686 EGVKDLIRDLQE
-698 RDIKIEI
+698 RDIEIEI

-718 KKLGLNPDI
+718 QKLGLNPEI

-739 LVSEKVRKN
+739 LVSEKIRKN
-748 NTLMAGDGF
+748 STLMAGDGF

-781 AADILIPG
+781 AADVLIPG
-789 KNPHS
+789 KNPYS

-800 LAKRTKNIVLL
+800 LAKTTKKIVLL
-811 NITISVLITAIL
+811 NITISVFITALL

-835 AAGIALHEARVFLII
+835 AAGIALHEASVFLVI
-850 LNGMLVSGN
+850 LNGMWISG
-859 DISRFS
+859 DGISRLS
-865 TLISLFKDLRNDI
+865 TLISLFKDLKNDI

-883 VLFQSFFSAPPSTS
+883 ILFQSFFSEPPSS
-897 NLTEVS
+897 NNLSEAS